1 MQALLDLALLNAGPT
16 NEQSAGSRGGIGR
29 QVLRDACGDRG
40 AAVIAM
46 TPKSKR
52 AERAT
57 HGGRRIF
64 TTSKLLPLLQT
75 SDGRKL
81 MSTSASDIQE
91 GSSFYFN
98 KVFEGKALR

>member
-64 TTSKLLPLLQT
+64 TTAAFVA
-75 SDGRKL
+75 DFGRKEI
-81 MSTSASDIQE
+81 DVNICI
-91 GSSFYFN
+91 GYPG
-98 KVFEGKALR
+98 GKFFLF